1 MTWRRS
7 EVLIIAV
14 GLVVLVGVG
23 IVQAT
28 PRGAPPLPY
37 SSASAAPDG
46 TLALYRWLGDLGYHP
61 VRLTTGPLQAAGPRA
76 LFVLEPRAPYSDA
89 EAAATRRWVREGGT
103 LVLLEDGGDTT
114 LPAAFGLGIDTL
126 PNPTTVGVFTRG
138 ATPGRPIPIQPL
150 LNHPPLH
157 ELSTAPTAYIHGDSP
172 NSITVLANSVSRG
185 ATKGRPAVVE
195 PDPARPILLYE
206 RLGRGQVFAGTVPDA
221 LTNGSIAEGDNR
233 RLALNV
239 LAGLPPDATV
249 GFDEYHLATA
259 PAATAASAGP
269 ATLGDALTGTDWG
282 RALLYALALAAAYI
296 VLTGRRLGRPLRA
309 APERGRSLTEYVVSM
324 ASIFRRADLRSPILG
339 LWQNDLR
346 QSLAGREGRRGR
358 TDAQLVAE
366 AGQRAGFTSQEQGDV
381 LALLQP
387 PRRDLSENALVA
399 ACRRIALFQE
409 RLRP

>member
-1 MTWRRS
+1 MTWRRN
-7 EVLIIAV
+7 EVLIIAI

-28 PRGAPPLPY
+28 PRGAPPMPY
-37 SSASAAPDG
+37 GSASAAPDG

-61 VRLTTGPLQAAGPRA
+61 VRLTTGPLQPASLRA
-76 LFVLEPRAPYSDA
+76 LFVLEPQAPYSDA
-89 EAAATRRWVREGGT
+89 EAAAIRRWAREGGT
-103 LVLLEDGGDTT
+103 LVLLEDGSDTT

-126 PNPTTVGVFTRG
+126 PDPTTVGVFARG
-138 ATPGRPIPIQPL
+138 MTQGRPIPIQPL

-172 NSITVLANSVSRG
+172 GRITVLANSVSRA
-185 ATKGRPAVVE
+185 ATKGHPAVVE
-195 PDPARPILLYE
+195 PDPAHPILLYE

-221 LTNGSIAEGDNR
+221 LTNGSIAQGDNR

-239 LAGLPPDATV
+239 LAGLPPGAAV
-249 GFDEYHLATA
+249 GFDEYHLVVSS
-259 PAATAASAGP
+259 AATASAGP

-309 APERGRSLTEYVVSM
+309 VPERGRSLTEYVVSM
-324 ASIFRRADLRSPILG
+324 ASIFRRADLRSPVLG

-366 AGQRAGFTSQEQGDV
+366 AGQRAGFTSQEQDDV

-387 PRRDLSENALVA
+387 PRRDLSENALVST
-399 ACRRIALFQE
+399 CRRIALCQE
-409 RLRP
+409 RLRQ

>member
-1 MTWRRS
+1 MKWRRS

-14 GLVVLVGVG
+14 GLVVLVVVG
-23 IVQAT
+23 IVRAT
-28 PRGAPPLPY
+28 PRGAPPTPY
-37 SSASAAPDG
+37 SSTSSAPDG
-46 TLALYRWLGDLGYHP
+46 TLALYRWLGDLGYRP
-61 VRLTTGPLQAAGPRA
+61 LRLSAEPFRPAGLRA
-76 LFVLEPRAPYSDA
+76 LFVLEPQAPYSDA

-103 LVLLEDGGDTT
+103 LVVLEDGSDTT

-126 PNPTTVGVFTRG
+126 PDPATVGVFARG
-138 ATPGRPIPIQPL
+138 ATQGRPIPVQPL

-157 ELSTAPTAYIHGDSP
+157 ELSTSPTAYIHGDSP
-172 NSITVLANSVSRG
+172 GVIAVLTNRISRG
-185 ATKGRPAVVE
+185 ATKGQPAIVE
-195 PDPARPILLYE
+195 PDPAHPILLYE

-221 LTNGSIAEGDNR
+221 LTNGSIAQGDNR

-239 LAGLPPDATV
+239 LAGLPPGATV
-249 GFDEYHLATA
+249 GFDEYHLVVASPST
-259 PAATAASAGP
+259 TSAGP

-309 APERGRSLTEYVVSM
+309 VPERGRSLTEYVVSM
-324 ASIFRRADLRSPILG
+324 ASIFRRADLRPPVLD

-346 QSLAGREGRRGR
+346 RTLAGREGRRGR
-358 TDAQLVAE
+358 TDTQLVAE
-366 AGQRAGFTSQEQGDV
+366 AGQRAGFTSQEQDEL

-399 ACRRIALFQE
+399 TCRRIAAFQE
-409 RLRP
+409 RLRQ

>member
-61 VRLTTGPLQAAGPRA
+61 MRLTTEPLQPAGPRA
-76 LFVLEPRAPYSDA
+76 LFVLEPQAPYSDA

-103 LVLLEDGGDTT
+103 LVLLEDGSDST

-126 PNPTTVGVFTRG
+126 PDPTTVGVFARSVTQ
-138 ATPGRPIPIQPL
+138 GRPIPVQPL
-150 LNHPPLH
+150 LAHPPLH
-157 ELSTAPTAYIHGDSP
+157 DLSTVPTAYIHGGSP
-172 NSITVLANSVSRG
+172 GSITVLANSISRA

-195 PDPARPILLYE
+195 PDPVHPILLYE
-206 RLGRGQVFAGTVPDA
+206 RLGRGQVFAGTAPDV
-221 LTNGSIAEGDNR
+221 LTNGSIAQGDNR
-233 RLALNV
+233 RLALNA
-239 LAGLPPDATV
+239 LAALPPGATV
-249 GFDEYHLATA
+249 GFDEYHLLVA
-259 PAATAASAGP
+259 PAATASAGP
-269 ATLGDALTGTDWG
+269 ATLGDALTSTDWG
-282 RALLYALALAAAYI
+282 RALLYALALTAAYI
-296 VLTGRRLGRPLRA
+296 VLTGRRLGRPLRVV
-309 APERGRSLTEYVVSM
+309 PERGRSLTEYVVSM
-324 ASIFRRADLRSPILG
+324 ASIFRRADLRSPVLG

-358 TDAQLVAE
+358 SDAQLVAE
-366 AGQRAGFTSQEQGDV
+366 AGQRAGFTAQEQDEV

-387 PRRDLSENALVA
+387 PRRDLAESALVTT
-399 ACRRIALFQE
+399 CRRIALFQE